1 MSALSYTAQRVPPML
16 RRALCHQHRAVTA
29 PPASDTAAVVPLP
42 PWRSLGHVLQD
53 AAAGFFN
60 HQAQTLGA
68 AIAYYTLFSLA
79 PVLLV
84 AIAVA
89 GAAFGEEAARGE
101 IFRQLAGLI
110 GAGGAAAVQELL
122 ASVQRH
128 GQSGWGAALGVVLLL
143 IGATT
148 VFAELQAALDA
159 VWRDTRLAARR
170 GPPPPWRSL
179 LRARLLAFGVI
190 LGIGF
195 LLVVSLL
202 VSAALSALG
211 GWWQVRLHGW
221 QLAASLLHGL
231 VSTGLSVALFA
242 MLFRFL
248 PSVRVPWRH
257 VWLGALVT
265 AGLFALGRWAIG
277 WYIGTAAVDSGFG
290 AAGSLVAVLVW
301 VYGSAQVFLF
311 GAELTRAVAVHE
323 GVA

>member
-1 MSALSYTAQRVPPML
+1 MTPATEATDVLRTRKLARWRTLASVLGDAVKGFYT
-16 RRALCHQHRAVTA
+16 
-29 PPASDTAAVVPLP
+29 
-42 PWRSLGHVLQD
+42 
-53 AAAGFFN
+53 
-60 HQAQTLGA
+60 HQAQTQGA
-68 AIAYYTLFSLA
+68 AGACYTLFSLA
-79 PVLLV
+79 PMLLV

-89 GAAFGEEAARGE
+89 GAVFGEEAARGE

-110 GAGGAAAVQELL
+110 ASGGAAAVHELL

-128 GQSGWGAALGVVLLL
+128 GQGVWGALLGLVLLF

-148 VFAELQAALDA
+148 VLAELQSALDA
-159 VWRDTRLAARR
+159 VWRDTRLAQLR

-195 LLVVSLL
+195 LLIVSLL
-202 VSAALSALG
+202 ASAALLALG
-211 GWWQVRLHGW
+211 QWWQGGLHSWRMAAAVLHGIVY
-221 QLAASLLHGL
+221 AA
-231 VSTGLSVALFA
+231 LSVVLFA
-242 MLFRFL
+242 MLVRFL

-277 WYIGTAAVDSGFG
+277 GYIATAAVDSGFG

-311 GAELTRAVAVHE
+311 GDELTRAVAEHD

>member
-1 MSALSYTAQRVPPML
+1 MEAVPAADRPDAVALPGW
-16 RRALCHQHRAVTA
+16 RAVG
-29 PPASDTAAVVPLP
+29 PVLKDAV
-42 PWRSLGHVLQD
+42 G
-53 AAAGFFN
+53 GFFT

-79 PVLLV
+79 PMLLV

-89 GAAFGEEAARGE
+89 GAVFGEEAARGE
-101 IFRQLAGLI
+101 IFRQLAGLL
-110 GAGGAAAVQELL
+110 GRGGAAAVQELL

-128 GQSGWGAALGVVLLL
+128 GQGGWGTVLGLVLLFV
-143 IGATT
+143 GATT
-148 VFAELQAALDA
+148 VFAELQTALDA
-159 VWRDTRLAARR
+159 VWQGTRLANRR

-179 LRARLLAFGVI
+179 LRARLLAFGMI
-190 LGIGF
+190 LAVGF

-202 VSAALSALG
+202 ASAALAALG
-211 GWWQVRLHGW
+211 GWWQGRLQGW
-221 QLAASLLHGL
+221 QLAATIAHGL
-231 VSTGLSVALFA
+231 VATGLSVALFA

-248 PSVRVPWRH
+248 PTVRVPWRH

-290 AAGSLVAVLVW
+290 AAGSLVALLVW